1 MRPKELRPSVL
12 PCGRCPVPVPEEP
25 RGRSYTDQCTNTP
38 PGAFWSSTSSASDR
52 ARAGTRVHVSG
63 GAVSS
68 PSHVYRD
75 GMLEPLRN
83 AELESPI
90 VEGVGR
96 GPLAVV
102 PPPAPQPARA
112 PNSGVRSRAAAIAIG
127 RTSPS
132 AYDGGRGPAQR
143 SQWRY

>member
-52 ARAGTRVHVSG
+52 ARTGPRVHVSG
-63 GAVSS
+63 GAMSS

-75 GMLEPLRN
+75 GMLEPLRK
-83 AELESPI
+83 AELESPM
-90 VEGVGR
+90 VERVGR
-96 GPLAVV
+96 GPLAVD
-102 PPPAPQPARA
+102 PLPDPQPAA
-112 PNSGVRSRAAAIAIG
+112 AASSGVRSRAAAIATG
-127 RTSPS
+127 
-132 AYDGGRGPAQR
+132 QR
-143 SQWRY
+143 MSG